1 MKAISSFIVHVF
13 NLIEAEGA
21 ALRTAVRDEARRAQA
36 AAANLATGAGVL
48 IISIPLLIAGF
59 GLLAAG
65 LMWWLETQV
74 SRPAAAS
81 LTGAGLLAV
90 GAGGV
95 FSARWLAGKA
105 PP

>member
-1 MKAISSFIVHVF
+1 MKAVSRFIVHVF
-13 NLIEAEGA
+13 DLIEAEGA
-21 ALRTAVRDEARRAQA
+21 ALRAAVRDEARRAQSTA
-36 AAANLATGAGVL
+36 TNLATGAGILLVAV
-48 IISIPLLIAGF
+48 PLLIAGC

-74 SRPAAAS
+74 SRPLAAGI
-81 LTGAGLLAV
+81 TGAGLLIV

-95 FSARWLAGKA
+95 MVARWLAGKA